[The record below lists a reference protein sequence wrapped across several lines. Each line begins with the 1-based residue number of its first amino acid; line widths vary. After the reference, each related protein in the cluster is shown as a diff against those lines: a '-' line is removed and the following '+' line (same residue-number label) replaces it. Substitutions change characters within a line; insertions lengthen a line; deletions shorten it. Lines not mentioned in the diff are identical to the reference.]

1 MVKKFLSKTNLRQ
14 IENIA
19 FKKKALEIERFKKDN
34 ETIPKLIKKLNSTKV
49 YAPLNDLQ
57 KLYLKLYLLTPLQN
71 NELMELK
78 NSDFVLHD
86 NVCII
91 KDKYLVFLPLI
102 MECKSVENNNEIT
115 FKDLVIR
122 REKFENLKSV
132 AQTTTAWRQRVFKN
146 HDIEPLSK
154 GQYVLQNYFYLLS
167 LGLQDMAQAMCQAK
181 LTRDIYSQLDIKVI

>member
-1 MVKKFLSKTNLRQ
+1 
-14 IENIA
+14 
-19 FKKKALEIERFKKDN
+19 
-34 ETIPKLIKKLNSTKV
+34 
-49 YAPLNDLQ
+49 
-57 KLYLKLYLLTPLQN
+57 
-71 NELMELK
+71 
-78 NSDFVLHD
+78 
-86 NVCII
+86 
-91 KDKYLVFLPLI
+91 